1 MPHHHHH
8 HHHHPYY
15 DFDQMSSLIKRLDV
29 IENEAPSLLQAFYE
43 PRLKSFSIKPEIG
56 SRKRVCVTS
65 TCYALVQLAISKI
78 YDITSGYGAVITYDN
93 SMERGKGDEDN
104 ENVKIPIPKVVDTLL
119 RCPFRESDLFQI
131 PLLAYSILQV
141 DDDRSMI
148 RSAAKSDPQVAAK
161 FKTMLSTVLKAA
173 PDRKLGSNQV
183 HSDYVQYQVCKLIAL
198 LHDYTIKHQSDDNN
212 GSDDGYGG
220 LPEEVLPDNIATDAF
235 WVLLSCAEVSS
246 NEVCRQLA
254 YRVADDLGSFDVM
267 RLAYSLLTYVRSTT
281 SLSGMSGKEMV
292 EGEGPSPETRIPQL
306 NQKLVAAALAAFFKE
321 QNIDGMWDRGQP
333 IYKSLS
339 RGKRRDMGNAF
350 VFPVN
355 IVGSL
360 LQMLPAE
367 AFRPHLAALDRTL
380 QWIESHQRFET
391 VVNYCDEETG
401 NVYGKPMKGW
411 SSPHLNPSSGPEA
424 WPTAQ
429 VLKCTLWMRQTIREL
444 VHNDVLEEFNG
455 IAFSKQS
462 DKNGDDWDTLLDA
475 DLGGTSPTSDENMD
489 SYDLGGSSPTS
500 DGTKDPNDSD
510 TDSGGRNSCRTI
522 KDVLEQRVIQPFAAS
537 IENPS
542 YGAAYSAILFGPPG
556 GAKTSLTEALA
567 RKMGYD
573 YVCIDTA
580 DFLADGLTNV
590 AARIRYVFN
599 RLMALQKCVILF
611 DEIEEFA
618 MDRKLPS
625 LSMESRMLTTAML
638 TAINDLRRKEQ
649 SIFFIATNRLDAFD
663 SAITRPGR
671 IDMTLFVG
679 TPNLESRV
687 TQFRQQL
694 ARVRHVRRSE
704 TSAVDDATGDR
715 DGGEPEDSLKDDDV
729 KPRKRKRRKRKEDD
743 ENQAKDSRDAD
754 DDDDADAS
762 DEEYQDPLIEESIST
777 FRFFL
782 QSVWSE
788 DAMFMNYLEGVQFAS
803 ACADLVSSHQR
814 PPTVREMKMIL
825 RQQAAVMTVRG
836 AAREEFL
843 TSMEMSRF

>member
-1 MPHHHHH
+1 MPNQ
-8 HHHHPYY
+8 Y
-15 DFDQMSSLIKRLDV
+15 DFDQMSGLIKRLDV
-29 IENEAPSLLQAFYE
+29 IENEAPSLLRAFYE
-43 PRLKSFSIKPEIG
+43 PRLKSFSFKPEMG

-65 TCYALVQLAISKI
+65 TCYAVMQLAVSKI
-78 YDITSGYGAVITYDN
+78 YDISSGYGDVITYDDN
-93 SMERGKGDEDN
+93 AMETRTRENVDKDDRD
-104 ENVKIPIPKVVDTLL
+104 NVKIPIPKVVDTLL

-148 RSAAKSDPQVAAK
+148 RSAVKSDPHVASK
-161 FKTMLSTVLKAA
+161 FKTMLTKVLEAA
-173 PDRKLGSNQV
+173 PDRNLGSNQV

-198 LHDYTIKHQSDDNN
+198 LHDYNNNTKNDNKHPPDDEDNDC
-212 GSDDGYGG
+212 GKGYGG
-220 LPEEVLPDNIATDAF
+220 LPEEVLPENFASDAF
-235 WVLLSCAEVSS
+235 WVLLSCAKVSY

-254 YRVADDLGSFDVM
+254 YRVADDYGSFDAM

-281 SLSGMSGKEMV
+281 SLSGMAGKELV

-306 NQKLVAAALAAFFKE
+306 NQKLVAAALAIFFRE
-321 QNIDGMWDRGQP
+321 QNKDGMWDKGQP

-367 AFRPHLAALDRTL
+367 AFRPHLGALDRIL
-380 QWIESHQRFET
+380 HWIESHQRFET
-391 VVNYCDEETG
+391 VADYCDEETG
-401 NVYGKPMKGW
+401 NVYGKPIKGW

-444 VHNDVLEEFNG
+444 QHNDVLEEFNG

-462 DKNGDDWDTLLDA
+462 GKNGDDWDELLDA
-475 DLGGTSPTSDENMD
+475 DLGSPTADVNAS
-489 SYDLGGSSPTS
+489 GSS
-500 DGTKDPNDSD
+500 DAEC
-510 TDSGGRNSCRTI
+510 SCRTI

-618 MDRKLPS
+618 MDRKLAG

-638 TAINDLRRKEQ
+638 TAINDLRRKMQ
-649 SIFFIATNRLDAFD
+649 SIFFIATNRLDVFD

-687 TQFRQQL
+687 IQFRQQL
-694 ARVRHVRRSE
+694 TRAHVRESKRVAE
-704 TSAVDDATGDR
+704 EEEEKGEKQDHDNKKRKGKKKKRVDDVGNQTSDT
-715 DGGEPEDSLKDDDV
+715 SDV
-729 KPRKRKRRKRKEDD
+729 D
-743 ENQAKDSRDAD
+743 EK
-754 DDDDADAS
+754 
-762 DEEYQDPLIEESIST
+762 DEEYQSLIEESISKY
-777 FRFFL
+777 RSFL

-788 DAMFMNYLEGVQFAS
+788 DAMFMNYLEGVQYAS
-803 ACADLVSSHQR
+803 ACAALVATQR
-814 PPTVREMKMIL
+814 RPLTVPEMRMIL
-825 RQQAAVMTVRG
+825 KQQAAVMTVRG
-836 AAREEFL
+836 EDRAEFL
-843 TSMEMSRF
+843 TAMETSRF